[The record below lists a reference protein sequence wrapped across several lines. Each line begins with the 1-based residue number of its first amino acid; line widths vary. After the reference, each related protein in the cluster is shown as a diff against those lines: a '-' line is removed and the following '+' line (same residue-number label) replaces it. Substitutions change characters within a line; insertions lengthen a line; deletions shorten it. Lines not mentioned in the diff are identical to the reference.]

1 LNSNDIEEGALLFSK
16 DTSISALLPVRN
28 GSAYLENLLPNILN
42 MLEVGDELVVVDDGS
57 TDSTEAILAQWRT
70 RDSRIKY
77 EKTIGVGLISAL
89 NLGLQ
94 KAGGAWIAR
103 FDVDDLYTS
112 SRLREQRQMME
123 KDVSVIFSDYN
134 FISTNGIG
142 LGRVHS
148 AIFPLAT
155 VASLISS
162 QRTAHP
168 SALINRKLLIGAGG
182 YRSNDFPAEDLAL
195 WLRLLEVGKLVSVPK
210 VLIEYRLSVNS
221 ISARNRITQTLKK
234 DEVISSF
241 TKWDDIYF
249 ESHRHIQDTL
259 LKYCKIEG
267 GNFRIL
273 LHLRDLRLIEIKLG
287 LPKKRLNLFKVIG
300 IRKTAEV
307 CFAALVL
314 ILETTLRRTYRLFW
328 RFAS

>member
-1 LNSNDIEEGALLFSK
+1 MILKEGPLLFSK

-28 GSAYLENLLPNILN
+28 GSAYLENLLPDILN
-42 MLEVGDELVVVDDGS
+42 MLEVEDELVVVDDGS
-57 TDSTEAILAQWRT
+57 TDSTETILAQWRT

-77 EKTIGVGLISAL
+77 EKTTGVGLISAL

-103 FDVDDLYTS
+103 FDVDDLYTP
-112 SRLREQRQMME
+112 SRLREQRRMMT

-134 FISTNGIG
+134 FVSTNGIR

-155 VASLISS
+155 AASLISS

-210 VLIEYRLSVNS
+210 VLLKYRLSVNS

-241 TKWDDIYF
+241 AKWDEIYF
-249 ESHRHIQDTL
+249 ESHRNIQDTL
-259 LKYCKIEG
+259 LKYCKTEG

-273 LHLRDLRLIEIKLG
+273 LHLRDLRLIEINLG
-287 LPKKRLNLFKVIG
+287 LPIKRFNLFKIIG